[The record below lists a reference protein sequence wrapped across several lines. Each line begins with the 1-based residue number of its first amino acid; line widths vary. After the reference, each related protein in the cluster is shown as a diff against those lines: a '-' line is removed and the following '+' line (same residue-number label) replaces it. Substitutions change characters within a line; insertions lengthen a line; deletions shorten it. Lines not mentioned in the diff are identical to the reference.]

1 MKISEWNEYAPRK
14 AGFKALNCGD
24 SSFLEKTSSLCA
36 SEYQGHQTIASTWYH
51 RSVQSQ
57 VNPFRTEVCFLI
69 LELHRWVGAC
79 SVNKHLFTL
88 CAGSMRVRRQATL
101 YWALLSSGYF
111 PGDTVGLSLPPGG
124 GKWVWQARVLPIL
137 WVGVPG
143 TPTVT
148 LITSGGGLGFGTEQ
162 WPWWEG
168 SALSPEST
176 QEAVILCGNHT
187 SLGDCRLRIPVSWN
201 TGYYCSQS
209 QHCQGVNRVQHR
221 SGKGLTTAEKPLL
234 C

>member
-1 MKISEWNEYAPRK
+1 MLPGKQ
-14 AGFKALNCGD
+14 D
-24 SSFLEKTSSLCA
+24 SKPWTVVTSFLEKTSLLCA
-36 SEYQGHQTIASTWYH
+36 SENHGHQTIASTWYH

-69 LELHRWVGAC
+69 LELHHEWVRAQ
-79 SVNKHLFTL
+79 
-88 CAGSMRVRRQATL
+88 SMRIYSLSVQAPWGSGVKPL
-101 YWALLSSGYF
+101 YIGPFCPLGIFQGTPWAWVSLQEVGNESGKLEFYPF
-111 PGDTVGLSLPPGG
+111 CGF
-124 GKWVWQARVLPIL
+124 Q
-137 WVGVPG
+137 VP
-143 TPTVT
+143 PTVT

-176 QEAVILCGNHT
+176 QEAVILCWNHT
-187 SLGDCRLRIPVSWN
+187 SLGDCRLRIPVSWT

-209 QHCQGVNRVQHR
+209 QYCQGVNGVQHR